1 LNKAREAA
9 KDVVCKSNL
18 RQCGLALLM
27 YAQENRQYLLPPAAV
42 DAHGV
47 PLPGNG
53 PWSANLNKLGYLKGY
68 GATLC
73 PSWDPFR
80 PLGAPNTGLTAY
92 MGYAM
97 VSGYQNYEFL
107 NINQAWNP
115 SRTDLMTD
123 SMNTLPP
130 SWSTDLGHGVIQYY
144 FLYKNHASAG
154 ATLYL
159 HMRHNGHANMLFM
172 DGHVEAI
179 NKKTPIVQVYNL
191 RDRGLTTVGAY
202 YRVWE

>member
-1 LNKAREAA
+1 
-9 KDVVCKSNL
+9 
-18 RQCGLALLM
+18 
-27 YAQENRQYLLPPAAV
+27 
-42 DAHGV
+42 
-47 PLPGNG
+47 
-53 PWSANLNKLGYLKGY
+53 
-68 GATLC
+68 
-73 PSWDPFR
+73 
-80 PLGAPNTGLTAY
+80 
-92 MGYAM
+92 
-97 VSGYQNYEFL
+97 
-107 NINQAWNP
+107 
-115 SRTDLMTD
+115 
-123 SMNTLPP
+123 
-130 SWSTDLGHGVIQYY
+130 VIQYY